1 MTGSPTS
8 TYRYDYT
15 PFNVTVNGTNVVTF
29 EHAS

>member
-15 PFNVTVNGTNVVTF
+15 PFNVNVNGATVVTF